1 MGSAQFA
8 SSGEL
13 YSRADKIRLA
23 PQLANPPAAT
33 APGVKAPGSDT
44 MKNLSVAAL
53 IGRTFGGLSETKP
66 AQALASRLSF
76 LGLGEDDIR
85 GLVVQAMLDPELFAG
100 LMTQASTESV
110 DTFIT
115 AAQRRLPN
123 IVYGTAGA
131 TAGLQQR

>member
-1 MGSAQFA
+1 
-8 SSGEL
+8 
-13 YSRADKIRLA
+13 
-23 PQLANPPAAT
+23 
-33 APGVKAPGSDT
+33 
-44 MKNLSVAAL
+44 MKNLIVAAL